1 MVYSISSQQQTSNQC
16 TSCEARHIGLCGS
29 LEETLTTLLSVRGHT
44 VRYKPGEEI
53 ASQGERSEK
62 IGVVASG
69 LVKIVLITED
79 GENHLLQ
86 LVQPGELVGDLCQ
99 QRNVF
104 SWEAATSS
112 AICWINRQ
120 ALEDVMQE
128 NPQLNRAY
136 VQVIAHQLETHRL
149 WAAAMRG
156 RNTLQR
162 IAFWIHQQIPINR
175 APDVPLIRVN
185 LTRRDLASL
194 LDMTVET
201 LCRGL
206 HQLSERKAIDLIT
219 PTKIE
224 ITNVVKLRLFARHEN
239 CGIDKLLN
247 GPKHMKATSA
257 PLCVSKTK
265 QRETVS
271 YPDRLQ

>member
-1 MVYSISSQQQTSNQC
+1 MVYSMSMQQQTSNTC
-16 TSCEARHIGLCGS
+16 ASCAARHLGLCGALDDTGS
-29 LEETLTTLLSVRGHT
+29 TNSSIRGHHA
-44 VRYKPGEEI
+44 RYKPGDEI
-53 ASQGERSEK
+53 AVQGERSEK
-62 IGVVASG
+62 IGIVASG

-79 GENHLLQ
+79 GDHHLLQ
-86 LVQPGELVGDLCQ
+86 LVQPGELVGNPCQ

-104 SWEAATSS
+104 SWEAATASN
-112 AICWINRQ
+112 ICWINRQ
-120 ALEDVMQE
+120 VLDDMMQE
-128 NPQLNRAY
+128 NPQLFRAY
-136 VQVIAHQLETHRL
+136 VEVIARQLESHRL

-162 IAFWIHQQIPINR
+162 IAFWIHQQIPETR
-175 APDVPLIRVN
+175 ASGSPLVRVN

-206 HQLSERKAIDLIT
+206 HQLSDRKAINLMT

-224 ITNVVKLRLFARHEN
+224 ITNRVKLRLFARDEQS
-239 CGIDKLLN
+239 GIDKALN
-247 GPKHMKATSA
+247 GHNPVKQTVD
-257 PLCVSKTK
+257 PFCISKGRR
-265 QRETVS
+265 RETIA